1 MSESDGLVSAAS
13 ALIGDPA
20 LFGRVADDGNVYVWT
35 KSGEKPV
42 GSYPGKSKEEALA
55 YFVRKFEQLAAEI
68 ALTAARIRSGAMV
81 PSDAEQAVN
90 KLREQVATINAVG
103 DLAALAIAVEQ
114 IPPIIDEQ
122 RAAYAAKKAAAA
134 QERAEQRVATKD
146 AKEKLV
152 AEAEEIAAKD
162 NWKLSGDRLKELLDQ
177 WKSLPRIEKAADEE
191 LWKRFSAARNGFDRR
206 RRTHFAKLASANDA
220 VASAKELIVTEA
232 EKLASSRDW
241 VNTAKRYSAL
251 MQEWKNAGRGSKKSD
266 DALWARF
273 RAAQETFFAA
283 KKADLEKRES
293 SNASNLTAKEALI
306 VEFEALLPITDFA
319 ASRKK
324 FRELL
329 QKWDRIGHVPR
340 DKRDDLDL
348 RLGAV
353 EKEIRALEDE
363 EKRKSDPSAKARA
376 NDVVRQLSDA
386 IAGYEAAAAKAEAN
400 GDFKKAEA
408 ARESAQARRI
418 WLEEAQRSLAT
429 FS

>member
-251 MQEWKNAGRGSKKSD
+251 MQEWKNSGRGSKKSD

-283 KKADLEKRES
+283 KKTDLEKRES

>member
-251 MQEWKNAGRGSKKSD
+251 MQEWKNSGRGSKKSD

-283 KKADLEKRES
+283 KKTDLEKRES

-400 GDFKKAEA
+400 GDLKKAEA

>member
-1 MSESDGLVSAAS
+1 MSEGFVSAAS

-20 LFGRVADDGNVYVWT
+20 LFGRVADDGTVYVWT
-35 KSGEKPV
+35 RHGEKPV

-55 YFVRKFEQLAAEI
+55 YFVRKFEQLASEI
-68 ALTAARIRSGAMV
+68 ALTAARVRSGAMV
-81 PSDAEQAVN
+81 PSDADQSVAR
-90 KLREQVATINAVG
+90 LREQIATINAVG
-103 DLAALAIAVEQ
+103 DLAALAMAVEQ
-114 IPPIIDEQ
+114 IPPLIDEQ
-122 RAAYAAKKAAAA
+122 RAAYAAKKAQAA
-134 QERAEQRVATKD
+134 QERAALRASTRE

-152 AEAEEIAAKD
+152 AEAEEVAAKD

-177 WKSLPRIEKAADEE
+177 WKALPRIEKAADEE

-220 VASAKELIVTEA
+220 VAQAKEAIVVEA

-241 VNTAKRYSAL
+241 VNTAKRYAAL

-273 RAAQETFFAA
+273 RVAQEQFFSA
-283 KKADLEKRES
+283 KKADLEKRDS
-293 SNASNLTAKEALI
+293 SNANNLAAKEALL
-306 VEFEALLPITDFA
+306 VEFEALIPITNYQEGK
-319 ASRKK
+319 KK

-329 QKWDRIGHVPR
+329 QKWERIGNVPR
-340 DKRDDLDL
+340 DKRDALDL

-353 EKEIRALEDE
+353 EQEFRTLEDA
-363 EKRKSDPSAKARA
+363 EKRKSDPTAKARA
-376 NDVVRQLSDA
+376 NDVVRQLNEA
-386 IAGYEAAAAKAEAN
+386 IASYEAAAAKAEAA
-400 GDFKKAEA
+400 GDAKKAQA

-418 WLEEAQRSLAT
+418 WLEEAERSLAS

>member
-1 MSESDGLVSAAS
+1 MSEGLVSAAS

-20 LFGRVADDGNVYVWT
+20 LFGRVADDGTVYVWT
-35 KSGEKPV
+35 RHGEKPV

-55 YFVRKFEQLAAEI
+55 YFVRKFEQLASEI
-68 ALTAARIRSGAMV
+68 ALTAARVRSGAMV
-81 PSDAEQAVN
+81 PSDADQSVAR
-90 KLREQVATINAVG
+90 LREQVATINAVG
-103 DLAALAIAVEQ
+103 DLAALAMAVEQ
-114 IPPIIDEQ
+114 IPPLIDEQ
-122 RAAYAAKKAAAA
+122 RAAYAAKKAQAA
-134 QERAEQRVATKD
+134 QERAAIRASTRE

-152 AEAEEIAAKD
+152 AEAEEVAAKD

-177 WKSLPRIEKAADEE
+177 WKALPRIEKAADEE

-220 VASAKELIVTEA
+220 VAQAKEAIVIEA

-241 VNTAKRYSAL
+241 VNTAKRYAAL

-273 RAAQETFFAA
+273 RVAQEQFFSA
-283 KKADLEKRES
+283 KKADLEKRDS
-293 SNASNLTAKEALI
+293 SNANNLAAKEALL
-306 VEFEALLPITDFA
+306 VEFEALIPITNYQEGK
-319 ASRKK
+319 KK

-329 QKWDRIGHVPR
+329 QKWERIGNVPR
-340 DKRDDLDL
+340 DKRDALDL

-353 EKEIRALEDE
+353 EQEFRALEDA
-363 EKRKSDPSAKARA
+363 EKRKSDPTAKARA
-376 NDVVRQLSDA
+376 NDVVRQLNEA
-386 IAGYEAAAAKAEAN
+386 IASYEAAAAKAEAA
-400 GDFKKAEA
+400 GDAKKAQA

-418 WLEEAQRSLAT
+418 WLEEAERSLAS